1 MKQFSFFI
9 LCFLAVISF
18 LISEKAQSQNVGIG
32 TTTPQATLDVKGNQ
46 RIGGLSSYVTFD
58 SATGRIEWKN
68 SNLYVPVS
76 QALVKH
82 SAAGDGLFY
91 NNTAP
96 TSGQLEYRNA
106 LGEPVFYS
114 NFTNGNGYF
123 KNFLGIGTTTPITNL
138 QIESNNNFP
147 LIVNGA
153 SNLFISWAENNNYR
167 GYLGSFAGNPEDID
181 FGTYFGNNGKIHFTT
196 ANIPRVTID
205 APGNMGIGTVN
216 PTNPL
221 SFPPVLSK
229 KISLYPGASGDAG
242 LGVSGNLLKIYADH
256 PNADVAFG
264 YDDYVNGF
272 IERMRVRGNGNVG
285 IGQTNPSEKLQVSG
299 NIKADSFKYSTP
311 KTFFYNL
318 SGSDFR
324 GFLSRDTTTISLGS
338 GGIFM
343 GNTAVTNGIVAPV
356 HLPHG
361 AKMINITYYLEDFSA
376 AQNLQ
381 TVFYRK
387 TILSNFFPDNIGVVN
402 SAGSAGL
409 AAYTTP
415 VNFFSNIVDNT
426 LYTYYLNVYTTP
438 FPSAWSSSALGLR
451 AVIIEYTLSEA
462 Q

>member
-1 MKQFSFFI
+1 MLLI
-9 LCFLAVISF
+9 LIV
-18 LISEKAQSQNVGIG
+18 EKAQSQNVGIG
-32 TTTPQATLDVKGNQ
+32 TTTPQATLDVKGNH
-46 RIGGLSSYVTFD
+46 RIGGLSSYLSFD
-58 SATGRIEWKN
+58 SATGRMEWKN
-68 SNLYVPVS
+68 TNLYVPVS
-76 QALVKH
+76 QALMKH

-91 NNTAP
+91 NNTVP

-123 KNFLGIGTTTPITNL
+123 KNFLGIGITNPGAKL
-138 QIESNNNFP
+138 H
-147 LIVNGA
+147 IVNGSSGYNSGYFPGA
-153 SNLFISWAENNNYR
+153 IIEGSTNTYLNLLTPDLSESAVLFGNASDAASGGIVYNNVSNLNGLQFRTN
-167 GYLGSFAGNPEDID
+167 GN
-181 FGTYFGNNGKIHFTT
+181 
-196 ANIPRVTID
+196 ANRMVITN
-205 APGNMGIGTVN
+205 AGNMGIG
-216 PTNPL
+216 
-221 SFPPVLSK
+221 
-229 KISLYPGASGDAG
+229 
-242 LGVSGNLLKIYADH
+242 NL
-256 PNADVAFG
+256 
-264 YDDYVNGF
+264 
-272 IERMRVRGNGNVG
+272 
-285 IGQTNPSEKLQVSG
+285 NPSEKLQVSG
-299 NIKADSFKYSTP
+299 NIKADSFKYATP

-338 GGIFM
+338 GSIFM
-343 GNTAVTNGIVAPV
+343 GNTVATNGIVAPV

-376 AQNLQ
+376 PQNLQ

-387 TILSNFFPDNIGVVN
+387 TILSNFFPENIGVVN

-438 FPSAWSSSALGLR
+438 FPSAWFSSALGLR
-451 AVIIEYTLSEA
+451 AVIIEYTLTEA

>member
-9 LCFLAVISF
+9 LCFWAVTSF

-58 SATGRIEWKN
+58 SATGRMEWKN
-68 SNLYVPVS
+68 TNLYVPVS
-76 QALVKH
+76 QALMKH

-91 NNTAP
+91 NNTVP

-123 KNFLGIGTTTPITNL
+123 KNFLGIGITSPGAKL
-138 QIESNNNFP
+138 H
-147 LIVNGA
+147 IVNGSSGYNSGYFPGA
-153 SNLFISWAENNNYR
+153 IIEGSTNTYLNLLTPDLSESAVLFGNASDAASGGIVYNNVSNLNGLQFRTN
-167 GYLGSFAGNPEDID
+167 GN
-181 FGTYFGNNGKIHFTT
+181 
-196 ANIPRVTID
+196 ANRMVITNT
-205 APGNMGIGTVN
+205 GNMGIG
-216 PTNPL
+216 
-221 SFPPVLSK
+221 
-229 KISLYPGASGDAG
+229 
-242 LGVSGNLLKIYADH
+242 NL
-256 PNADVAFG
+256 
-264 YDDYVNGF
+264 
-272 IERMRVRGNGNVG
+272 
-285 IGQTNPSEKLQVSG
+285 NPSEKLQVSG
-299 NIKADSFKYSTP
+299 NIKADSFKYATP
-311 KTFFYNL
+311 KTLFYNL

-324 GFLSRDTTTISLGS
+324 GFLSRDTTTVSLGS
-338 GGIFM
+338 GSIFM
-343 GNTAVTNGIVAPV
+343 GNTAATNGIVAPV

-376 AQNLQ
+376 PQNLQ

-387 TILSNFFPDNIGVVN
+387 TILSNFFPENIGVVN
-402 SAGSAGL
+402 SSGSAGL